1 MICPDCELEVDKLT
15 TRGICRSCYKRYY
28 GEMKRKGYYLPIKDL
43 KGTIE
48 YNRAMGRRLATIEKN
63 KNKDVKPTK
72 RGRPSKLDNLF
83 KTKAERILEERAI
96 KTDVVEDTTP
106 TIKESKPAF
115 NESVY
120 NDYLAKVNNDIDL
133 AFKNNNLTQDYL
145 KYSDISKWIDMFFN
159 LLQIDGFITDS
170 RRAKAIFN
178 GLRIDYQHCLE
189 SLDIE
194 DTDSILKWGY
204 MSKILLD
211 LRRPTAEIVDYCDIL
226 DPIIKYLQKDSDFL
240 ALLREARDKAE
251 ERSIIHKSHTYY
263 TRESEL
269 VREEDFVIGKAT
281 KPKLFDCT
289 VMCSN
294 LFGNPDSQ
302 LFRLNG
308 GIKALN
314 KEEAYNKFKSFLKEK
329 FDSLVYYDDD
339 INVRE
344 VNSVRDIPSSGCL

>member
-1 MICPDCELEVDKLT
+1 MICPDCELEVEKLT
-15 TRGICRSCYKRYY
+15 KSGICKSCYRRKND
-28 GEMKRKGYYLPIKDL
+28 MKYKGKEYTPIKDL
-43 KGTIE
+43 KGTGE
-48 YNRAMGRRLATIEKN
+48 YNKVMGRRLNNIEKVE
-63 KNKDVKPTK
+63 KVATKGK
-72 RGRPSKLDNLF
+72 RGRPRKNP
-83 KTKAERILEERAI
+83 EQ
-96 KTDVVEDTTP
+96 VVPIITTESL
-106 TIKESKPAF
+106 IEKESDNKFNKEIYHNYLSEVNKDIKAAF
-115 NESVY
+115 
-120 NDYLAKVNNDIDL
+120 D
-133 AFKNNNLTQDYL
+133 NNNLTQDYL
-145 KYSDISKWIDMFFN
+145 KYSDISSWIDMFFN
-159 LLQIDGFITDS
+159 LLQVDGFITDS

-178 GLRIDYQHCLE
+178 GLRVDYQHCLE

-226 DPIIKYLQKDSDFL
+226 DPIIKYLQKDTDFL

-251 ERSIIHKSHTYY
+251 EKSIIHKSHTYY

-308 GIKALN
+308 GIRALN
-314 KEEAYNKFKSFLKEK
+314 KEEAYTKFKSFLKEK

-344 VNSVRDIPSSGCL
+344 VNSVKDIPSSGCL